1 MIYRDSRKE
10 IDIFLPSINFGI
22 EYDGSYWHKNTRQ
35 GDIEKNRFFKNK
47 STEILR
53 VREKPLKMMNRTL
66 DVLVPHKR
74 ELSKTNLH
82 KILRKILMNAA
93 ISVDDAMN
101 IVDYTILKE
110 FVNEKEYQ
118 KEILN
123 R

>member
-1 MIYRDSRKE
+1 
-10 IDIFLPSINFGI
+10 
-22 EYDGSYWHKNTRQ
+22 
-35 GDIEKNRFFKNK
+35 
-47 STEILR
+47 
-53 VREKPLKMMNRTL
+53 
-66 DVLVPHKR
+66 
-74 ELSKTNLH
+74 
-82 KILRKILMNAA
+82 MNAA